1 MDRPHR
7 EAAVR
12 RVLAW
17 LGAATAV
24 VGIIG
29 LLLVPS
35 AYVVWVFLIAFG
47 VATQS
52 RAGSLRRLASAATR
66 ERQNDQ
72 SHDEP

>member
-7 EAAVR
+7 EAAVQ

-24 VGIIG
+24 VGLIG

-35 AYVVWVFLIAFG
+35 AYVLWVFLIAFG
-47 VATQS
+47 VATVPRWLITQA
-52 RAGSLRRLASAATR
+52 RKRRHPRTPQR
-66 ERQNDQ
+66 RQ
-72 SHDEP
+72 P

>member
-12 RVLAW
+12 GVLAW
-17 LGAATAV
+17 LGAATTV
-24 VGIIG
+24 LGLVG

-47 VATQS
+47 VATVPRWLITQA
-52 RAGSLRRLASAATR
+52 RKRRHPRTPDRR
-66 ERQNDQ
+66 E
-72 SHDEP
+72 P